1 MTPAT
6 GVLQIRAAG
15 PSDLP
20 ALAALEQATFTEPW
34 SPAAL
39 AGFWE
44 SPGACAWLALEPA
57 GSAVG
62 FALFAVV
69 PQAHEAEL
77 LRVGTAP
84 EWKRSGIA
92 SSLLHVALTDLDR
105 LSITTFLEVRAD
117 NLAALALY
125 RRLGFE
131 PCGLRH
137 AYYPDG
143 CDARLFQRKI

>member
-1 MTPAT
+1 MTPST
-6 GVLQIRAAG
+6 GAFEIRAAR

-20 ALAALEQATFTEPW
+20 ALAALEQATFAEPW
-34 SPAAL
+34 SAAAL

-44 SPGACAWLALEPA
+44 SPGARAWLALDPA
-57 GSAVG
+57 GAAVG

-69 PQAHEAEL
+69 PHALEAEL

-84 EWKRSGIA
+84 EWKRAGVASG
-92 SSLLHVALTDLDR
+92 LLRAALAELDR
-105 LSITTFLEVRAD
+105 LSIATFLEVRAD
-117 NLAALALY
+117 NFAALALY

-131 PCGLRH
+131 PCGLRQ

-143 CDARLFQRKI
+143 CDAWLFLRKI